1 MKVETERSKDRRQ
14 RDIRDLRRV
23 MMRAIAAANIDNSLA
38 LPQLNDGLGAT
49 AGDMAPARRSN
60 LLP

>member
-1 MKVETERSKDRRQ
+1 
-14 RDIRDLRRV
+14 

-38 LPQLNDGLGAT
+38 LPQLNDGLGAM